1 MPIAATKSNECL
13 IAANKILNKYLA
25 GETLSPFDS
34 YSYEKLAN
42 DLKKVRPSD
51 SLQLRGL
58 IAMIND
64 DDKAFYDFFSRSLLA
79 AENIP
84 LARANFASALAT
96 YGDYEKAEEELRL
109 ALNEPLSLIGSGCID
124 MCLYAAEVIENI
136 DILNQIWE
144 LCHKFNINFKQL
156 PTNIHWHLITF
167 IPENNEDLFKML
179 DTLSGDLE
187 ASPTSEQT
195 LTKIK
200 ALIEEI
206 EADDND

>member
-64 DDKAFYDFFSRSLLA
+64 DDKASMTSSHVHCLPLRIFHWPELILL
-79 AENIP
+79 
-84 LARANFASALAT
+84 
-96 YGDYEKAEEELRL
+96 
-109 ALNEPLSLIGSGCID
+109 
-124 MCLYAAEVIENI
+124 
-136 DILNQIWE
+136 Q
-144 LCHKFNINFKQL
+144 H
-156 PTNIHWHLITF
+156 
-167 IPENNEDLFKML
+167 
-179 DTLSGDLE
+179 
-187 ASPTSEQT
+187 
-195 LTKIK
+195 
-200 ALIEEI
+200 
-206 EADDND
+206 